1 MVISSTVTP
10 NVAHGQKD
18 PGNSGNSRYCDSD
31 TNRIERLSD
40 QVTRCFC
47 IRKEWAE
54 GLVGVFL
61 LFLLDL

>member
-1 MVISSTVTP
+1 VEYFSKMLAQYSIDLLLAP
-10 NVAHGQKD
+10 LRDEN
-18 PGNSGNSRYCDSD
+18 NCDSD